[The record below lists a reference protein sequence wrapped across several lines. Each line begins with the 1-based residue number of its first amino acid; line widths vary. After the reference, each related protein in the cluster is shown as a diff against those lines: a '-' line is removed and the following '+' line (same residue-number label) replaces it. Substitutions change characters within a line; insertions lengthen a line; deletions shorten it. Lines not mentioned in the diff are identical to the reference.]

1 MVCTLGRGGRV
12 TEQGRMSKLL
22 LFVSSVLLCCC
33 RTTRAEIFT
42 SIGQMTDLIYT
53 EKELVQSLREYI
65 KAEESKL
72 AAVKSWANK
81 LDALTR
87 VSTADPEGYLAHPVN
102 AYKLMKRLNTEWSEL
117 ESLVL
122 QNPAD
127 GFVSN
132 MSVHRQYFPDEE
144 DETGA
149 AKALMRLQD
158 TYQLDSEAFSKGK
171 LPGVHSNAVLT
182 VDDCFDMGKTAYN
195 DADYYHAVLWL
206 QQALKQLDDGEE
218 AVVSKA
224 DILDY
229 LSYSVYQMGDLPR
242 AIELTRRLVAIDPSH
257 QRAGGNLRY
266 FEQLLMKQLREMNQD
281 YQPPSEEPI
290 QLGTYSRPKDH
301 LPERESYEALCRGEG
316 IQMTEARRSRL
327 FCRYHDGK
335 RNPHLLLK
343 PVKEEDEW
351 DSPHIVRYLDL
362 LSDEE
367 IEKIKELAKPRLAR
381 ATVRDPKTGVLTT
394 ANYRVS
400 KSAWLEGEEDPVID
414 RVNQRIEAI
423 TGLTVETAELLQVA
437 NYGVGGQYEPHFD
450 FSRRPFDSN
459 LHVDGNRLA
468 TFLNYMSDV
477 EAGGATVFPDFGAAI
492 WPRKGTSVFWYNL
505 FRSGEGD
512 YRTRHA
518 ACPVLVGSK
527 WVSNKWIHER
537 GQEFRRPCGLTEVD

>member
-1 MVCTLGRGGRV
+1 I
-12 TEQGRMSKLL
+12 
-22 LFVSSVLLCCC
+22 FILLCVS
-33 RTTRAEIFT
+33 A
-42 SIGQMTDLIYT
+42 GQMTDLIYT

-72 AAVKSWANK
+72 AAVKSWASK
-81 LDALTR
+81 LDAVTR
-87 VSTADPEGYLAHPVN
+87 MSTADPEGYLAHPVN

-132 MSVHRQYFPDEE
+132 MSVHRQYFPDQE

-171 LPGVHSNAVLT
+171 LPGVHANAVLT

-195 DADYYHAVLWL
+195 DVDYYHAVLWL

-242 AIELTRRLVAIDPSH
+242 AIELTRRLVAIDPTH

-266 FEQLLMKQLREMNQD
+266 FEQLLMKQLREMNQS

-301 LPERESYEALCRGEG
+301 LPERDAYEALCRGEG
-316 IQMTEARRSRL
+316 IQMVSHRRRSRL
-327 FCRYHDGK
+327 FCRYQDGK
-335 RNPHLLLK
+335 RNPRLLLK

-351 DSPHIVRYLDL
+351 DSPHIVRYLDM

-367 IEKIKELAKPRLAR
+367 MEKIKELAKPRLAR

-400 KSAWLEGEEDPVID
+400 K
-414 RVNQRIEAI
+414 R
-423 TGLTVETAELLQVA
+423 TVYLLPLPNNHLSLADQVA

-459 LHVDGNRLA
+459 LKHDGNRLA

-492 WPRKGTSVFWYNL
+492 RPRKGTSVFWYNL
-505 FRSGEGD
+505 FKSGEGD